1 MKQESWQLLKHLH
14 SRHSVPWLCFGDFNE
29 ILQSEEKQSGLPK
42 LLAPML
48 NFREALLYCGLV
60 DLGYQGNIFTWTNER
75 DDLVQERLDRE
86 CATIEWRDK
95 FAQVQV
101 THLEASYSDHNLI
114 LVTTHIQ
121 PHPTLKK
128 KIPHRFEE
136 RWATHPDCENIIQVA
151 WNLIVPNGSPM
162 AKLFEKK
169 KRCRFALVNWSRLT
183 FGLSRPQLQEKQKI
197 LEELC
202 L

>member
-1 MKQESWQLLKHLH
+1 MATKHLN
-14 SRHSVPWLCFGDFNE
+14 SRNFVPWLYFGDFNE
-29 ILQSEEKQSGLPK
+29 ILQSEEKQGGLPK
-42 LLAPML
+42 PLALML

-60 DLGYQGNIFTWTNER
+60 DLGYQGNIFTWTNRR
-75 DDLVQERLDRE
+75 DDLVQEQLDRA

-101 THLEASYSDHNLI
+101 THLEASYSDHNPI
-114 LVTTHIQ
+114 LVTTHIR

-151 WNLIVPNGSPM
+151 DLIVLNGSPM
-162 AKLFEKK
+162 AKIFEKI
-169 KRCRFALVNWSRLT
+169 KRCCFALVDWS
-183 FGLSRPQLQEKQKI
+183 
-197 LEELC
+197 
-202 L
+202 